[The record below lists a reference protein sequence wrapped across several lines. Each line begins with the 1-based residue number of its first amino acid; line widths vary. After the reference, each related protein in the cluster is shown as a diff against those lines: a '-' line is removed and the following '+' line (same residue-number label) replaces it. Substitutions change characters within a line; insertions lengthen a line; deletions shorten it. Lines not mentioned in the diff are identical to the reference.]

1 MRDYNAIDIFSNPM
15 SVEDMQDALLGP
27 QTDISQYIQPDDRDL
42 LDKTVEG
49 YEEVV
54 PLPAQ
59 MLAGFTL
66 PGMGMDIAAAGK
78 YGRDSFADFS
88 QGNIGSGF
96 GNLGIAALSGLAAVP
111 LVGELANL
119 AKQPLKKGIQS
130 LPTDNPRYAVTRH
143 QEDLYTGNPVADAN
157 KMYDRAVRLAPE
169 FNQQI
174 DDIAKSLNLETT
186 LPEFTTKID
195 AATGQKMG
203 TVKKIP
209 RMVEKSRLK
218 YDKDV
223 TQLTDPIRTRIVVN
237 TPAEEE
243 AVVNLMK
250 NQYKLFDKGR
260 DIKPEGF
267 VDRKLNIQF
276 VGANGEKLVAEVG
289 IITAPMWRASD
300 EAHVLYEEFRSL
312 FPKGMPTDPKELQ
325 TISRDIRLKG
335 EALQKGMNDIFRNAK
350 NQIDPD
356 FYFTGKGITGL
367 HGSPAK
373 FDKFDMSKE
382 PLDEFGLPKGLDRY
396 GRGHYF
402 TPRTTE
408 GKKTV
413 ASYAGEDGF
422 VYKVE
427 VPSDKLLRVAE
438 PLSRQHPTLRKKL
451 KEILPDDFVK
461 TDPTGDEINFF
472 IENGPIAKSFNDPDG
487 VKFAAWG
494 SPKKVPY
501 GGKLFGEVDG
511 SGYMV
516 IPDDSIIKVTKR
528 SSKTDVK
535 KYAQGGYVAAGSSGR
550 SAPMTPNVFSNA
562 SLDIFE
568 PSTKKSATW
577 LGSANDQFDAPG
589 DIKYPRSPSPTG
601 VSTAGPSS
609 HAKYNVS
616 NFSINNSL
624 QKFTKNYN
632 PNDVDIFEVE

>member
-1 MRDYNAIDIFSNPM
+1 MYQDIDIFQQGGAA
-15 SVEDMQDALLGP
+15 EK
-27 QTDISQYIQPDDRDL
+27 DL
-42 LDKTVEG
+42 LDRTVEG
-49 YEEVV
+49 YEENV

-59 MLAGFTL
+59 ILAGFTL
-66 PGMGMDIAAAGK
+66 PGMGMDFAAAGK
-78 YGRDSFADFS
+78 YGRDSFKDFS

-130 LPTDNPRYAVTRH
+130 LPSNNPRYEITRH
-143 QEDLYTGNPVADAN
+143 QEDLYTGNPLGDAN

-209 RMVEKSRLK
+209 RMVEKSRKK

-243 AVVNLMK
+243 AVVDLMK

-312 FPKGMPTDPKELQ
+312 FPKGMPTDSKELQ
-325 TISRDIRLKG
+325 TIGRDIRLKG
-335 EALQKGMNDIFRNAK
+335 EALSKGMDDVFKKAQ
-350 NQIDPD
+350 NQIDP
-356 FYFTGKGITGL
+356 
-367 HGSPAK
+367 
-373 FDKFDMSKE
+373 
-382 PLDEFGLPKGLDRY
+382 
-396 GRGHYF
+396 
-402 TPRTTE
+402 
-408 GKKTV
+408 
-413 ASYAGEDGF
+413 GF
-422 VYKVE
+422 LVPE
-427 VPSDKLLRVAE
+427 VK
-438 PLSRQHPTLRKKL
+438 
-451 KEILPDDFVK
+451 
-461 TDPTGDEINFF
+461 
-472 IENGPIAKSFNDPDG
+472 
-487 VKFAAWG
+487 KFA
-494 SPKKVPY
+494 S
-501 GGKLFGEVDG
+501 
-511 SGYMV
+511 
-516 IPDDSIIKVTKR
+516 
-528 SSKTDVK
+528 
-535 KYAQGGYVAAGSSGR
+535 GGYVAAGSSGR

-577 LGSANDQFDAPG
+577 LGSASVQSDLPG

-601 VSTAGPSS
+601 ANTAGPSS

>member
-1 MRDYNAIDIFSNPM
+1 MYQDIDIFQ
-15 SVEDMQDALLGP
+15 EGGAADK
-27 QTDISQYIQPDDRDL
+27 DL
-42 LDKTVEG
+42 LDLAVEG
-49 YEEVV
+49 YEQNV
-54 PLPAQ
+54 PFFGQVA
-59 MLAGFTL
+59 AGFTP
-66 PGMGMDIAAAGK
+66 PGMAMDIAAAGK
-78 YGRDSFADFS
+78 YGRDATRQFRE
-88 QGNIGSGF
+88 GNIGQGF

-111 LVGELANL
+111 LIGELANL

-130 LPTDNPRYAVTRH
+130 LPTDNPRYAITRH
-143 QEDLYTGNPVADAN
+143 QEDLYTGNPVADAHR
-157 KMYDRAVRLAPE
+157 MYDRAVRLAPE

-267 VDRKLNIQF
+267 VDRKLNVQF
-276 VGANGEKLVAEVG
+276 TGANGENLVAEVG

-300 EAHVLYEEFRSL
+300 RAHLMYEEFRSL
-312 FPKGMPTDPKELQ
+312 FPQGMPTDPKELAS
-325 TISRDIRLKG
+325 INRNVRLKG
-335 EALQKGMNDIFRNAK
+335 EALKKGMNDEFKLAK
-350 NQIDPD
+350 EQIDPD
-356 FYFTGKGITGL
+356 FYFTNKGITGL

-402 TPRTTE
+402 TRRNTE

-413 ASYAGEDGF
+413 ARYAGEDGF

-472 IENGPIAKSFNDPDG
+472 VENGPIAKSFNDPDG

-511 SGYMV
+511 SGFMV
-516 IPDDSIIKVTKR
+516 VPDDSIIKITKR

-535 KYAQGGYVAAGSSGR
+535 KYAQGGYVTAGSSGR
-550 SAPMTPNVFSNA
+550 SAPITPNVFSNDA
-562 SLDIFE
+562 FDIFE